1 MEGFDTRNQVFAI
14 SRSGWVTEKPVY
26 HQNNYNTR
34 VSLQC
39 NGDNINFKI
48 DKSRSNYGSMSALST
63 PMSGSFV
70 AFSPANEGNTKANQ
84 IIRNNYRSNQST

>member
-1 MEGFDTRNQVFAI
+1 MFAI

-39 NGDNINFKI
+39 NGENFKFKI
-48 DKSRSNYGSMSALST
+48 DKSRSDYGSMSALTS
-63 PMSGSFV
+63 PVSGSFV
-70 AFSPANEGNTKANQ
+70 AFSPPIEGNDKANQ
-84 IIRNNYRSNQST
+84 IIRNNFRSN